1 MYDRVNDDEEL
12 KNNISD
18 FFDILYSILD
28 TDKDDKISHEE
39 LRPLL
44 FVMYYTKMTEVHFLK
59 EDPPYLEFTK
69 SVLVP
74 LTGNVLRS
82 SHQLTSVVTSRL
94 TGETE
99 SPI

>member
-1 MYDRVNDDEEL
+1 MSYNNTHYKLIALYKPNKKMYDRVNDDEEL

-59 EDPPYLEFTK
+59 EDPPYL
-69 SVLVP
+69 
-74 LTGNVLRS
+74 
-82 SHQLTSVVTSRL
+82 
-94 TGETE
+94 
-99 SPI
+99 